1 MKEDLQKVTSQLGLR
16 IRKLRNI
23 KEMKIV
29 DLAEA
34 TGLSSSLISQV
45 ERGAISPSIETLKNI
60 GNVLGVSVGSLFEE
74 SEPADSKL
82 DIEEKLAEISP
93 VVHEHQRK
101 ILSPGQGIKFYLL
114 NPNMDGPIEFIY
126 NVYEPGSGTGEGL
139 YQHPGHECGL
149 ILEGEL
155 EIQIADKKYTL
166 KKGDSITFNSS
177 QPHAKRNK
185 SDSRCLCVWANTP
198 PWF

>member
-16 IRKLRNI
+16 IRKLRNV
-23 KEMKIV
+23 KGLKIV

-60 GNVLGVSVGSLFEE
+60 GNALGVSVGSLFEE
-74 SEPADSKL
+74 TEPL
-82 DIEEKLAEISP
+82 EINTGIEEQLAEISP

-101 ILSPGQGIKFYLL
+101 ILSPGHGITFFLL

-126 NVYEPGSGTGEGL
+126 NVYEPNSGTGEGL
-139 YQHPGHECGL
+139 YQHAGHECGL

-155 EIQIADKKYTL
+155 EIQINDKVHVL
-166 KKGDSITFNSS
+166 KKGDSITFNSN
-177 QPHAKRNK
+177 QPHAKRNR
-185 SDSRCLCVWANTP
+185 SQSRCLCVWANTP